1 MEPKV
6 LSVAALAVLLIAA
19 PAGAAPIVDY
29 VDNGGFE
36 DFEDTEPVDWRVLA
50 GDPAPTTEAAE
61 GDLAVQFALE
71 GDDLE
76 ATIAQNVS
84 LLYQDVEDADPPT
97 PSGTSYELNF
107 SAKLGTGSDNEP
119 TDIPDS
125 QAIVIWKDALGQE
138 VDRDTVTI
146 TESSAYEDYEVVLQ
160 APLPEPGELP
170 VTEAEL
176 RFTLERDTL
185 TDRTDANLFLDSVEF
200 GPVLS

>member
-1 MEPKV
+1 MFHRTTVAFAVTV
-6 LSVAALAVLLIAA
+6 LLVAAPV
-19 PAGAAPIVDY
+19 GAAPLADY

-36 DFEDTEPVDWRVLA
+36 GFEATDPVDWRVLA

-84 LLYQDVEDADPPT
+84 LIHQEAEDGDPPT

-107 SAKLGTGSDNEP
+107 SAKLGTGSDNVA
-119 TDIPDS
+119 TDIPS
-125 QAIVIWKDALGQE
+125 SKAIVIWKDALGQE

-146 TESSAYEDYEVVLQ
+146 TASSAYQGYEETLT
-160 APLPEPGELP
+160 APLPGPGELP

-200 GPVLS
+200 GPVLG

>member
-1 MEPKV
+1 MTPKM

-36 DFEDTEPVDWRVLA
+36 DFEGTDPVDWRVLA

-76 ATIAQNVS
+76 ATIAQNIS
-84 LLYQDVEDADPPT
+84 LLHQDAENADPPT

-125 QAIVIWKDALGQE
+125 KAIVIWKDALGQE
-138 VDRDTVTI
+138 VDRDTVAI
-146 TESSAYEDYEVVLQ
+146 VQSSAYEDYEVVLQ

-200 GPVLS
+200 GPFLG

>member
-1 MEPKV
+1 MDPKM
-6 LSVAALAVLLIAA
+6 LSAAALAVLLIAA

-36 DFEDTEPVDWRVLA
+36 DFEGTDPVDWRVLA

-84 LLYQDVEDADPPT
+84 LLYQDAENADPPP

-107 SAKLGTGSDNEP
+107 SAKLGTGADNEP

-125 QAIVIWKDALGQE
+125 QAIVIWKDAQGQE

-146 TESSAYEDYEVVLQ
+146 AQSSAYQDYEAVLQ
-160 APLPEPGELP
+160 APLPEQGELP

-176 RFTLERDTL
+176 RFALERDTL
-185 TDRTDANLFLDSVEF
+185 IDRTDANLFLDSVEF
-200 GPVLS
+200 GPVLA